1 MILAEQQ
8 AELTELVRFMT
19 IQLTCMSR
27 VCQLCKQE
35 CSQR

>member
-8 AELTELVRFMT
+8 AELAELARFMT

-27 VCQLCKQE
+27 VSQLCKE
-35 CSQR
+35 ERSKR